1 MGGTV
6 AAKSR
11 FDDGNASGGDDG
23 ESEEGGGAGMPGEAW
38 LDSFYRFALADAAAA
53 AQLLSSI
60 WTPPPPC
67 LCRDIPS
74 VGSKINAEIRMKMH
88 QVMCDD

>member
-11 FDDGNASGGDDG
+11 SDDGNASGGDDG

-38 LDSFYRFALADAAAA
+38 LDSFYRFALADAAADA
-53 AQLLSSI
+53 AAAAAAATQLLSSI
-60 WTPPPPC
+60 
-67 LCRDIPS
+67 
-74 VGSKINAEIRMKMH
+74 
-88 QVMCDD
+88 